1 VKARV
6 ERYKSDLE
14 GRGQDP
20 ANAMLVL
27 RHLAKLPKLAN
38 QLVTAST
45 LSDDLSKF
53 RDHLAAKGLKPATI
67 DRTNCALK
75 ATLNLAA
82 DFLRSGKRSRAERFS
97 SFAERFVVP

>member
-14 GRGQDP
+14 RRGQDP
-20 ANAMLVL
+20 ANAMRVL

-45 LSDDLSKF
+45 LSDDLS
-53 RDHLAAKGLKPATI
+53 
-67 DRTNCALK
+67 
-75 ATLNLAA
+75 
-82 DFLRSGKRSRAERFS
+82 
-97 SFAERFVVP
+97 